1 MIEPNPD
8 SDRLKNRGVTVLNS
22 ETNVDYLKYLVESD
36 DPKTLLGELMTA
48 YGKEVWNY
56 AYSITRKWDLADD
69 ITQEV
74 FIKVYRNMHAF
85 RRDASVKTWLLTITR
100 NTAIDYQRSAFFRKV
115 TLSDWLEERGERR
128 SVESEAMEK
137 WAVNDMWRMVLK
149 LPVKY
154 REAIILFA
162 HYQLSMKEMADVLGV
177 TEGTVK
183 SRLFHARQKLSKI
196 KEESADGTE

>member
-1 MIEPNPD
+1 LD
-8 SDRLKNRGVTVLNS
+8 S
-22 ETNVDYLKYLVESD
+22 ETNMDYLKYLVETD
-36 DPKTLLGELMTA
+36 DPRALLGELMTA

-100 NTAIDYQRSAFFRKV
+100 NTAIDFQRSAFFRKV
-115 TLSDWLEERGERR
+115 TLTDRLEERGERR
-128 SVESEAMEK
+128 SVEAEAMENS
-137 WAVNDMWRMVLK
+137 AVNDMWAMVLK
-149 LPVKY
+149 LPAKY

-162 HYQLSMKEMADVLGV
+162 HYQLSMKEMANVLGV

-183 SRLFHARQKLSKI
+183 SRLFHARQKLSKM
-196 KEESADGTE
+196 KEESADGSE

>member
-1 MIEPNPD
+1 MSSEPD
-8 SDRLKNRGVTVLNS
+8 F
-22 ETNVDYLKYLVESD
+22 DYLRYMTDND
-36 DPKTLLGELMTA
+36 DKKAVLHELMTA

-56 AYSITRKWDLADD
+56 AFSITRKWDLADD

-74 FIKVYRNMHAF
+74 FIKVFRNLHNF

-100 NTAIDYQRSAFFRKV
+100 NTAIDFQRSAFFRKV
-115 TLSDWLEERGERR
+115 TLTDWFSEQGDRR
-128 SVESEAMEK
+128 SAEQDVIERL
-137 WAVNDMWRMVLK
+137 AVNDMWKLVLR
-149 LPVKY
+149 LPAKY

-183 SRLFHARQKLSKI
+183 SRLFHARQKLSKL
-196 KEESADGTE
+196 KELDRHESE